1 MLAPA
6 AVKSRGMIDR
16 MAVRQCRRL
25 MTMLIVAAAVM
36 ICASAEAAA
45 KKRKPTQVIRRAPAK
60 VCYTYISGSA
70 SPQPCERARGAA
82 RTTAIPTVVI
92 RYR

>member
-1 MLAPA
+1 MHGCSMTSCNGVRVASSRLVTLLSVVLVLVICGPADAAPN
-6 AVKSRGMIDR
+6 
-16 MAVRQCRRL
+16 
-25 MTMLIVAAAVM
+25 
-36 ICASAEAAA
+36 
-45 KKRKPTQVIRRAPAK
+45 KRKPKQATSPAPTK